1 MTDTSAD
8 LLGFNDRTMSNPILK
23 RESFDTDDSNAVT
36 VNSGKKTTPLVKS
49 LLALILIVVVA
60 TAVTVTAVLLTR
72 SPTKFTTIFM
82 AVKSSTL
89 PSMTDIASMT
99 TNAATPGTEAIT
111 NAATPGTEAIP
122 DVTSTDVTA
131 TKNIAV
137 TVTITSAGAAATT
150 TKRIA
155 TNLLLN
161 PGAEEGSIV
170 GWKQTTALPVIV
182 DSNGAFNAGY
192 NPHSGLYCFAGGNG
206 LNSGSSGLIQNV
218 KLLGGVQGF
227 TESQLDSQIFRAE
240 LRFYYQTW
248 DRFFMRHYQVKVSVT
263 FRSSSSA
270 IVNKVST
277 GELACKTSN
286 P

>member
-99 TNAATPGTEAIT
+99 TNAATPGTEAI
-111 NAATPGTEAIP
+111 P

-131 TKNIAV
+131 AKNIAV